1 MHGHELIITGHTHI
15 ESEHEDETLIC
26 IEISM
31 NYVSLQ
37 VISIDLRTN
46 LLEGVGV
53 KPREGG
59 TAPERAGNFYYMCHF
74 IERLSSCYGQY
85 FLKNF

>member
-1 MHGHELIITGHTHI
+1 
-15 ESEHEDETLIC
+15 
-26 IEISM
+26 M

-59 TAPERAGNFYYMCHF
+59 TVPERAGNFYYMCHS
-74 IERLSSCYGQY
+74 IGRLSSSNGQY
-85 FLKNF
+85 FLKKNAGRSKKILQ